1 MDIQQKEYDLRKLDT
16 EYNTLQTK
24 NRTLDDNIKQASKSR
39 SKALANNKELRRE
52 INSGTKEFKKMER
65 DNEYNKGEIEKAAS
79 ELRGTVK
86 AVEDLDKKL
95 KKLEESKESLNEE
108 HQLLIASLVK
118 KGLEEK
124 NMENKIRQLGQQITE
139 FNDRARH

>member
-1 MDIQQKEYDLRKLDT
+1 MVKEYRKKEHDVTYFKSEIL
-16 EYNTLQTK
+16 K
-24 NRTLDDNIKQASKSR
+24 ADN
-39 SKALANNKELRRE
+39 
-52 INSGTKEFKKMER
+52 
-65 DNEYNKGEIEKAAS
+65 
-79 ELRGTVK
+79 ELRGTIK

-124 NMENKIRQLGQQITE
+124 NMENKIRQLGQQIE
-139 FNDRARH
+139 

>member
-1 MDIQQKEYDLRKLDT
+1 MEADIS
-16 EYNTLQTK
+16 N
-24 NRTLDDNIKQASKSR
+24 SKSTKKR
-39 SKALANNKELRRE
+39 LGEDIKELKKELNAMLKDYRKKDHDVTYFKSE
-52 INSGTKEFKKMER
+52 ILKA
-65 DNEYNKGEIEKAAS
+65 DN
-79 ELRGTVK
+79 ELRGTIK

-124 NMENKIRQLGQQITE
+124 NMENKIRQLGQQIE
-139 FNDRARH
+139 